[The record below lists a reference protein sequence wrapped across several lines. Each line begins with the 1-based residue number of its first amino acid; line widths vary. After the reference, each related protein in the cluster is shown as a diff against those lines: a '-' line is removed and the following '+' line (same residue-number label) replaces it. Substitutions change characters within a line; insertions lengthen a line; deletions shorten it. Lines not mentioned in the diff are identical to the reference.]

1 MYKLNYEP
9 KKLEDFNDYFTQ
21 YIQTKDIRCFNEFL
35 HFYEPILNIKA
46 GKFIK
51 KNSLEQNRLADLKQI
66 FASLLWTELQ
76 DYDINNPL
84 PLLQIIKFKLTK
96 SWDEYV
102 RTSCGTIT
110 IDRENRYRN
119 LNAVMKYYR
128 MQPIERTL
136 DEKVKDISEKLQISE
151 KTVRD
156 YLDTSKAFKYSDD
169 ISDERTFA
177 NEECVSLLP
186 EANITSKSNTE
197 LIQNEIQKLSP
208 IEKRLLEL
216 TGGINF
222 DSFDTTNKKTYNQTA
237 LLLGLTES
245 AVEKKRKR
253 ILKKLKSAF
262 GID

>member
-9 KKLEDFNDYFTQ
+9 EKLNDFNNYFTR
-21 YIQTKDIRCFNEFL
+21 YIQTKDSRYFNEFL
-35 HFYEPILNIKA
+35 HFYEPILNTKA
-46 GKFIK
+46 DKFIK

-76 DYDINNPL
+76 DYDINNSL
-84 PLLQIIKFKLTK
+84 PLLQIIKFKLIK

-110 IDRENRYRN
+110 IDKENRYRN
-119 LNAVMKYYR
+119 LNVVMKHYR
-128 MQPIERTL
+128 MQPVERTI
-136 DEKVKDISEKLQISE
+136 DEKINNISKELQISE
-151 KTVRD
+151 KTVREF
-156 YLDTSKAFKYSDD
+156 LETSKSFKYSDD
-169 ISDERTFA
+169 ISDEKTFA

-186 EANITSKSNTE
+186 EANITSKSNAE
-197 LIQNEIQKLSP
+197 LIQREIQKLSP

-222 DSFDTTNKKTYNQTA
+222 DSFDTTDKKTYKQTA

-253 ILKKLKSAF
+253 ILNKLKSAL
-262 GID
+262 GME

>member
-9 KKLEDFNDYFTQ
+9 VKLEDFNDYFPR
-21 YIQTKDIRCFNEFL
+21 YIQTKEIRYFNEFL
-35 HFYEPILNIKA
+35 HFYEPILNTKA
-46 GKFIK
+46 DKFIK

-76 DYDINNPL
+76 DYDINNSL

-119 LNAVMKYYR
+119 LNAVVKHYR
-128 MQPIERTL
+128 MQPIERTP
-136 DEKVKDISEKLQISE
+136 DEKVKDIAGKLQISE
-151 KTVRD
+151 KTVREF
-156 YLDTSKAFKYSDD
+156 LETSKLFKYSDH
-169 ISDERTFA
+169 IINENAFA

-186 EANITSKSNTE
+186 EANITSKSNAE
-197 LIQNEIQKLSP
+197 LIQSEIQKLSP

-222 DSFDTTNKKTYNQTA
+222 DSFDTTDKKTYNQTA

-253 ILKKLKSAF
+253 ILNKLKSAL
-262 GID
+262 GMK